1 MWHPVPGCQP
11 LNPEIQVTSDHCQG
25 RVKAP
30 AKERKERCWSPSQ
43 VGTRR
48 ETSDRRGCT
57 KSHRRASS
65 GFSKR
70 TRRWNLGIQDILR
83 MAVSA
88 SGKFWKMQEQAFK

>member
-11 LNPEIQVTSDHCQG
+11 LKPEIQVTSDHCQG

-57 KSHRRASS
+57 KATEELQVDSAK
-65 GFSKR
+65 GPEGGTWEYR
-70 TRRWNLGIQDILR
+70 TY
-83 MAVSA
+83 
-88 SGKFWKMQEQAFK
+88 